1 MMDPSE
7 FRRVLGHFPTGVSIV
22 TTVDPNGRPCGLTVN
37 AFASVSLEPRL
48 VMICV
53 EHNADSHDCLVA
65 SGVYAV
71 NVLEEEKGEAL
82 SRRFSTW
89 GLEAKFEGVAFN
101 SATTGAPILEA
112 ALAWV
117 DCRITERYAVGDH
130 TIFIGEVLDGDARE
144 GRPLVY
150 YRGGYGRFEP

>member
-1 MMDPSE
+1 MIDTSE

-22 TTVDPNGRPCGLTVN
+22 TTLHESGRPCGLTVN
-37 AFASVSLEPRL
+37 AFASVSLEPTL
-48 VMICV
+48 VLVCV
-53 EHNADSHDCLVA
+53 ERESDSHACIAA
-65 SGVYAV
+65 SGIYAV
-71 NVLEEEKGEAL
+71 NVLEEGKGESL

-89 GLEAKFEGVAFN
+89 GVDDKFRGVAYRQEK
-101 SATTGAPILEA
+101 TGAPVLEI

-117 DCRITERYAVGDH
+117 DCRVVNAVPAGDH
-130 TIFIGEVLDGDARE
+130 TIFVGQVLGADARE